1 MDNTLDGFLKVR
13 VTRAGGTLPV
23 EGAVV
28 TISDYGSEMSEDDE
42 VLYSLR
48 TDRGGLTETVSLPAP
63 AFTDS
68 TRPGNAQ
75 PFALYNVMVKYGGFY
90 PVELVGV
97 PVFGGVVAVQPVD
110 LMPLS
115 EADRIAGAEGD
126 RVMIYEM
133 TQSEALQ
140 PGGSDREDIGN
151 ENGQVSGRVDNTR
164 TNTQRRRGL

>member
-1 MDNTLDGFLKVR
+1 MENTVNGYLKVR

-28 TISDYGSEMSEDDE
+28 TIAEYGNDMSEDDE
-42 VLYSLR
+42 ILYSLR

-63 AFTDS
+63 AFNTGN
-68 TRPGNAQ
+68 RPGNAQ
-75 PFALYNVMVKYGGFY
+75 PFALYNINIAYDGFY

-115 EADRIAGAEGD
+115 EADSIAGAQGD
-126 RVMIYEM
+126 RVMIFEM
-133 TQSEALQ
+133 TQSETLQ

-151 ENGQVSGRVDNTR
+151 ENGQITGGARNTR
-164 TNTQRRRGL
+164 GVRRGETDE

>member
-1 MDNTLDGFLKVR
+1 MENTVNGFLKVR

-28 TISDYGSEMSEDDE
+28 TISEYINDPAADDE

-75 PFALYNVMVKYGGFY
+75 PFALYNISVKYNGFY

-110 LMPLS
+110 LMPGS
-115 EADRIAGAEGD
+115 EADRIAGSVGD
-126 RVMIYEM
+126 RVIIYEM
-133 TQSEALQ
+133 TQSESLK
-140 PGGSDREDIGN
+140 PGGVVREDIGN
-151 ENGQVSGRVDNTR
+151 KNGGLSGGAISEGGGGANE
-164 TNTQRRRGL
+164 

>member
-1 MDNTLDGFLKVR
+1 MDNTSKGYLKVR

-28 TISDYGSEMSEDDE
+28 TVSEYGNGESADDGI
-42 VLYSLR
+42 LYSLR

-63 AFTDS
+63 SFTDS

-75 PFALYNVMVKYGGFY
+75 PFALYNVYVNYDGFY

-97 PVFGGVVAVQPVD
+97 PVFGGIVAVQPVD
-110 LMPLS
+110 LMPGG
-115 EADRIAGAEGD
+115 EQDKIAGTVGD

-133 TQSEALQ
+133 TQSETLS
-140 PGGSDREDIGN
+140 PGGSTREDIGN
-151 ENGQVSGRVDNTR
+151 NNGRLSRSPISEEGGANE
-164 TNTQRRRGL
+164 

>member
-1 MDNTLDGFLKVR
+1 MENSVNGYLKVR

-23 EGAVV
+23 ENAVV
-28 TISDYGSEMSEDDE
+28 TITEYKNGAAEDDRI
-42 VLYSLR
+42 LYSLR
-48 TDRGGLTETVSLPAP
+48 TDRGGLTETVSLAAP
-63 AFTDS
+63 AFGTS

-75 PFALYNVMVKYGGFY
+75 PFALYNVNVAYDGFY

-110 LMPLS
+110 LMPLG
-115 EADRIAGAEGD
+115 EADRVAGAQGD
-126 RVMIYEM
+126 RVMIFEM

-151 ENGQVSGRVDNTR
+151 ENGQITGGVDNTR
-164 TNTQRRRGL
+164 GEMGGTSDE

>member
-1 MDNTLDGFLKVR
+1 MENTSRGYLKVR

-23 EGAVV
+23 ERAIV
-28 TISDYGSEMSEDDE
+28 TISEYGNAESADDRI
-42 VLYSLR
+42 LYSLR

-75 PFALYNVMVKYGGFY
+75 PFSLYNIAVNYDGFY

-97 PVFGGVVAVQPVD
+97 PVFGGIVAVQPVD
-110 LMPLS
+110 LLPGG
-115 EADRIAGAEGD
+115 EQDKIAGTVGD

-133 TQSEALQ
+133 TQSEALT
-140 PGGSDREDIGN
+140 PGGVTREDIGN
-151 ENGQVSGRVDNTR
+151 NNGQLSSSPMGDGGEDNE
-164 TNTQRRRGL
+164 